1 MAPGRLPDMDIHLHE
16 PALRQRL
23 LDLATLGV
31 RHAADA
37 RAEPAIAPGG
47 EPPALLHPGASFVT
61 LKRAGRL
68 RGCVGS
74 LEPTRP
80 LAQDVAAN
88 GYAAARRDPRFP
100 ALDIQELDGL
110 ELSVSTL
117 GPQQGLVVESRLDLL
132 VTLRPGVDGLVVRSG
147 TLRATFLPA
156 VWEQLPDPESFVAA
170 LWRKAGLPPNAWPRE
185 LQLSRYHV
193 EHFATR
199 L

>member
-1 MAPGRLPDMDIHLHE
+1 MAPGRSPDMDLRLHE
-16 PALRQRL
+16 PALRERL
-23 LDLATLGV
+23 LTLATLGV
-31 RHAADA
+31 RHAAEA
-37 RAEPAIAPGG
+37 RAEPALDLVSEA
-47 EPPALLHPGASFVT
+47 PALLHPGASFVT
-61 LKRAGRL
+61 LKREGRL
-68 RGCVGS
+68 RGCIGS

-100 ALDIQELDGL
+100 ALEIRELDGL

-117 GPQQGLVVESRLDLL
+117 GPQQGLVVASRSELL

-147 TLRATFLPA
+147 AHRATFLPA
-156 VWEQLPDPESFVAA
+156 VWEQLPDPESFIAA
-170 LWRKAGLPPNAWPRE
+170 LWRKAGLPPSAWPRE

-193 EHFATR
+193 EHFETR